1 MDHKKT
7 IIAVCSVVLFV
18 ASLIFSIPMPVDY
31 MKCIGEQVFHHFDLA
46 AYSEGTE
53 GWYYPGIISTVGMFT
68 AIGLFSW
75 TREKPLKTLNFLLS
89 IFVVVMFVSWMI

>member
-7 IIAVCSVVLFV
+7 IIAGCSILLFV
-18 ASLIFSIPMPVDY
+18 ASLIFSIPMPGDY
-31 MKCIGEQVFHHFDLA
+31 MKCIGEQVFHHFYLA